1 MSDIVA
7 TLKRL
12 SGRSD
17 APPVSR
23 RLDTDDPAEHFG
35 VIVRQITPVLG
46 VLGLVLTL
54 IMWPLDARVSSDA
67 AALGA
72 ITRFR
77 YASLVAAVSLIVGP
91 RLPGVRDVPLA
102 FVTGV
107 LVLFSTASGA
117 ALGHG
122 HGLGHPTFWAWPLFC
137 YLLMPIP
144 MQPGRRLLAH
154 GGALIG
160 FAAAYMAQQ
169 EIRVVDHPRFI
180 VALSVIGS
188 TIVMSTWL
196 GNLVTRLM
204 VRSFEQ
210 SRQLERERQRSEHLL
225 QSVLPP
231 SIAERLKDHPGA
243 IADRVDEATVLFADI
258 CGFTPMATDAPPD
271 EVVRLLNEIFSVFD
285 ELTTHL
291 GLEKIKTIG
300 DAYMVAA
307 NLPKPRADH
316 TQAIAE
322 LALMMMKRA
331 ETLVGLDGEPLRLR
345 IGIHR
350 GPVVAGVIGSRK
362 ISYDVWGDTVNLASR
377 MESHGEPGRI
387 QVSDAVHDVLTEAYD
402 LSPRGEVAIKGRT
415 TMVTWFLEGRRADAG
430 PFVPSVKPED
440 MR

>member
-1 MSDIVA
+1 MSDLVA
-7 TLKRL
+7 TLRRL
-12 SGRSD
+12 SGRLG

-23 RLDTDDPAEHFG
+23 RLDTDDPTEHFG
-35 VIVRQITPVLG
+35 AIVRQITPVLG

-54 IMWPLDARVSSDA
+54 IMWPLDARVSGDA
-67 AALGA
+67 AALAA

-77 YASLVAAVSLIVGP
+77 YASVAAALCLILGP
-91 RLPGVRDVPLA
+91 RVPGAKGSPLA

-122 HGLGHPTFWAWPLFC
+122 HDLGHPVFWAWPLFC

-144 MQPGRRLLAH
+144 MRPGRRLLAH
-154 GGALIG
+154 GGALVG
-160 FAAAYMAQQ
+160 FAAAYMGQQ
-169 EIRVVDHPRFI
+169 PIRVVDHPRFV

-231 SIAERLKDHPGA
+231 TIAERLKDHPGA

-258 CGFTPMATDAPPD
+258 CGFTPMATDARPD
-271 EVVRLLNEIFSVFD
+271 EVVRLLNDIFSVFD
-285 ELTTHL
+285 ELTSNM

-307 NLPKPRADH
+307 NLPKPRVDH
-316 TQAIAE
+316 TEAIAE
-322 LALMMMKRA
+322 LALMMMKRS
-331 ETLVGLDGEPLRLR
+331 EHLVGLDGEPLRLR

-362 ISYDVWGDTVNLASR
+362 LSYDVWGDTVNVASR

-387 QVSDAVHDVLTEAYD
+387 QVSDAVHDVLTEAYE
-402 LSPRGEVAIKGRT
+402 LSPRGEVAIKGKM
-415 TMVTWFLEGRRADAG
+415 TMITWYLDGRRVDAG